1 VIFAGNGLRARTVTR
16 PVTPYDIAATL
27 SNKLAVEV
35 PSGAIGEPL
44 PEVTP

>member
-1 VIFAGNGLRARTVTR
+1 MFLRKPCLAVLLATLSST
-16 PVTPYDIAATL
+16 ATL

-35 PSGAIGEPL
+35 PSGAVGEPL